1 MSRPA
6 APAVFLLLA
15 ACVAG
20 RAVGAE
26 PAPVMM
32 QSAPGRFEVSALD
45 PTLAQAIVEQAG
57 EGWRILAGPLG
68 LPDVFPSPV
77 YVRVEPEQGG
87 VPAANPGAPFRVAVE
102 AGGLVSVRLRA
113 TAVTPVNVRRALIQ
127 GLLLRLAV
135 ARRGITPH
143 LTAPLWLE
151 LACLGW
157 WRTRADAAQ
166 LDALRQSAPRVPPSI
181 GALLLWQRGGE
192 ESRAWSD
199 GATWLLTFLQAES
212 GAAQEWPTFLA
223 RLLAGDDA
231 LVALVQCYPGRYRD
245 AVEREL
251 WWQTGYH
258 QARRARSLPV
268 FDPADSGAHLA
279 ALGRFVFTGADE
291 RSDRVVP
298 LREVMARSGE
308 PLVGVELKR
317 RAELLARLL
326 PMLHPFYRNAGLSL
340 AEVFG
345 GRNLPAAKQ
354 DALCG
359 TFEQDWRDATELEAA
374 TTAALDRLEGR

>member
-6 APAVFLLLA
+6 RLAAVCLLA
-15 ACVAG
+15 AGLA
-20 RAVGAE
+20 AGAE

-68 LPDVFPSPV
+68 LPEVFPSPV
-77 YVRVEPEQGG
+77 YVRVESEPLGG
-87 VPAANPGAPFRVAVE
+87 STAHPGAPFRVAVE

-113 TAVTPVNVRRALIQ
+113 AAITPDNVRRALIQ

-135 ARRGITPH
+135 ARRGVTPH

-151 LACLGW
+151 LGCLGW

-166 LDALRQSAPRVPPSI
+166 LDALRQAAAREPPPSI
-181 GALLLWQRGGE
+181 GALLLWQRGGS
-192 ESRAWSD
+192 ESRAWAD

-212 GAAQEWPTFLA
+212 GAVLEWPTFLT

-231 LVALVQCYPGRYRD
+231 LVALVQCYPGRFRD

-258 QARRARSLPV
+258 QARRARSLPLL
-268 FDPADSGAHLA
+268 DAADSGVQLA
-279 ALGRFVFTGADE
+279 ALGRFVFAGADE
-291 RSDRVVP
+291 RPDRIVP
-298 LREVMARSGE
+298 LREVMARSRE
-308 PLVGVELKR
+308 PLVGVEVKR
-317 RAELLARLL
+317 RAELLARLV

-345 GRNLPAAKQ
+345 GGNLLPAKL
-354 DALCG
+354 DALCA

-374 TTAALDRLEGR
+374 TTAALDRLERR